1 MSTDEG
7 AQQMRE
13 TVERLALASPP
24 QMRAAVGVILEHHS
38 PRRLEDGFDDIVCS
52 TCPSFAPGGWYWPCA
67 EVKAIMRALGME
79 AGR

>member
-13 TVERLALASPP
+13 IVERLALASPP
-24 QMRAAVGVILEHHS
+24 QMRAAVGVILERHS
-38 PRRLEDGFDDIVCS
+38 PRRLEDGFDDTVCS
-52 TCPSFAPGGWYWPCA
+52 ACAATEFGDWYWPCSH
-67 EVKAIMRALGME
+67 VKAIMRALGME